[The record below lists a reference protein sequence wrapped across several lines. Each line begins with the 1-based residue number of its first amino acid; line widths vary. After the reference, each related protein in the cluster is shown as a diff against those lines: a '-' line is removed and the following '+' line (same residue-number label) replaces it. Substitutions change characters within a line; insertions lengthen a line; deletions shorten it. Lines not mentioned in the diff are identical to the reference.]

1 MMFRKNQ
8 VNSETPSPAGLL
20 LRAARKKLRTR
31 AAAALAAGVML
42 VAALGTLGY
51 AWYTRTVNTYA
62 VTFEVAEYDLSVNE
76 NVEDSYLLD
85 IYRYSSVQNNR
96 FAPGMLGYMPMV
108 IAVYHS
114 DIDVTYTIELVNYM
128 PDEVRDHIGIFYLA
142 EVEADQ
148 PDKPYYG
155 QALEAEDLAR
165 ITTTATTVSVDGRSR
180 QLKRVY
186 LKKEHENSSDPTI
199 SDTLRATGNEP
210 RSKKLCLY
218 WEWFLNMDA
227 AVEAG
232 AAAYRP
238 EADEQAKQAQ
248 RDAWDARDTDIGRY
262 PKKYEDAFYVY
273 LNASGTQ
280 VTPEAGTATRPNPNS

>member
-1 MMFRKNQ
+1 MMFRTPKMNDA
-8 VNSETPSPAGLL
+8 PSPAGAL
-20 LRAARKKLRTR
+20 LRAARRKLRTR

-85 IYRYSSVQNNR
+85 IYRYSSVQNDR

-114 DIDVTYTIELVNYM
+114 DIDVEYTIELVNYM

-142 EVEADQ
+142 EEGEGGTY
-148 PDKPYYG
+148 KPYYG
-155 QALEAEDLAR
+155 EALEAQDLAG
-165 ITTTATTVSVDGRSR
+165 ITTFAMPVTVGTGTKN
-180 QLKRVY
+180 LKRVY
-186 LKKEHENSSDPTI
+186 LKKEPEDSSDPTI
-199 SDTLRATGNEP
+199 SDTLRVAANEP

-218 WEWFLNMDA
+218 WEWFLDMDA
-227 AVEAG
+227 AVQAG
-232 AAAYRP
+232 AAAYETGENAP
-238 EADEQAKQAQ
+238 AEQQAQ
-248 RDAWDARDTDIGRY
+248 RVAWDAQDTDIGRY
-262 PKKYEDAFYVY
+262 PKKYVDAFYVY

-280 VTPEAGTATRPNPNS
+280 VTPDAGTATRPNPNP